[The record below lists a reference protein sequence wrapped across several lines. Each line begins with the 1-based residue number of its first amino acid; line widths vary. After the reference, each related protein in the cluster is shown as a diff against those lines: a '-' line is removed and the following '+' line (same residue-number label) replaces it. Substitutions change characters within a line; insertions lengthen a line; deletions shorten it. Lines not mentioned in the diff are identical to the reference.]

1 VGASIDFSY
10 VASHAWLVMLLVAG
24 LIVIKAAALWLL
36 SLTSGIAADQQSLFA
51 LSLAQGG
58 EFAFVLVSFCTQ
70 AGVCWG
76 RA

>member
-1 VGASIDFSY
+1 V
-10 VASHAWLVMLLVAG
+10 
-24 LIVIKAAALWLL
+24 LWLL